1 MKWQFYFQIT
11 PSDYSVVSGP
21 KMGLFPGKGNFR
33 NLSKILKSRV
43 KVVLLNWYFQK
54 KIMFKIIWL
63 IFYVENWLWKFIF
76 DGLPLIKNKRYL
88 WNNLWSNLKLVSNTK
103 GQLISK
109 GLFGILKFSQ
119 RTNERIHRSSK
130 NEFVHSF
137 FGRIRGYQKSFRNY
151 LTFSYVRKFTFF
163 L

>member
-11 PSDYSVVSGP
+11 PSDYSVVSGR

-63 IFYVENWLWKFIF
+63 IFYVENWLWKCIF

-109 GLFGILKFSQ
+109 GLFGILKFFQ
-119 RTNERIHRSSK
+119 KRM
-130 NEFVHSF
+130 NEFVFSTIRQKKPEFVRSF
-137 FGRIRGYQKSFRNY
+137 LEESSAWKKHYDFVWP
-151 LTFSYVRKFTFF
+151 LTLFK
-163 L
+163 